1 MLEIVAIIT
10 SIIIVEIFVRKIV
23 IFTNKNFQWLI
34 IQKDETPKLSEE
46 GLTKFFEHGFDPELG
61 WVRKPMTVHEEN
73 GKEGK
78 TKWSINDYSARNN
91 PTWNEKE
98 SEISCYGDS
107 FTFSRQVND
116 DQTWEHFLSNKI
128 QTNVKNFGVGNYG
141 IDQTILR
148 LKREFPNNR
157 TKIVIIGIV
166 PDTISRILSVWK
178 HYYEYGNTFGFKPR
192 FVLKNG
198 KLELIKNF
206 IDEKGKF
213 TSYVQYLPEIKKYD
227 YFYGKKFKKEKIIF
241 PYTISVLKNFKR
253 NISIIFWI
261 LKIYLSKRPSEKT
274 KWKPMSII
282 MKINLE
288 WRLKLYKNEEVKK
301 LFEEIILNFV
311 EYAKEQNFKPVLVFL
326 PQKDDLGFIKKEYHF
341 YNEFVNKIRKNETL
355 TVIDI
360 QNYLSK
366 EENIDEFFS
375 DNNEYGGHYSKIGN
389 KKIAYYLEE
398 IFRKSKILKD

>member
-1 MLEIVAIIT
+1 M
-10 SIIIVEIFVRKIV
+10 
-23 IFTNKNFQWLI
+23 
-34 IQKDETPKLSEE
+34 
-46 GLTKFFEHGFDPELG
+46 
-61 WVRKPMTVHEEN
+61 
-73 GKEGK
+73 
-78 TKWSINDYSARNN
+78 
-91 PTWNEKE
+91 
-98 SEISCYGDS
+98 
-107 FTFSRQVND
+107 
-116 DQTWEHFLSNKI
+116 
-128 QTNVKNFGVGNYG
+128 
-141 IDQTILR
+141 
-148 LKREFPNNR
+148 
-157 TKIVIIGIV
+157 
-166 PDTISRILSVWK
+166 
-178 HYYEYGNTFGFKPR
+178 
-192 FVLKNG
+192 
-198 KLELIKNF
+198 IKNF

-398 IFRKSKILKD
+398 IFRKSEILKD